1 MENSAHP
8 SQIIAFHL
16 NPIRIRLAYNS
27 PPLQYAIIQNLT
39 TFYMGSSQRDLS
51 NSQRNLWDQNLGW

>member
-16 NPIRIRLAYNS
+16 NPIKIRLAYNS
-27 PPLQYAIIQNLT
+27 PHLQYAIIQNLT

>member
-16 NPIRIRLAYNS
+16 NPIKIRLAYNS
-27 PPLQYAIIQNLT
+27 PPLQYAIIQNL
-39 TFYMGSSQRDLS
+39 
-51 NSQRNLWDQNLGW
+51 WDQNLGW